1 MCGIF
6 GWIKPKGSETDLDL
20 TKCFVK
26 GLLQTQSRGEDATGY
41 YSLGTGTVKESIPA
55 KDFINKNLVAN
66 IDEESFVIGHCRA
79 ASGNSIANLKDSK
92 NAHPFESKN
101 WILVHNGIVNMDPI
115 KNYPYTSNVDSE
127 SILAYIERT
136 SLKNAISSIKG
147 SAALVLYAKH
157 QKKLYFWTDGNRPL
171 SLAFYH
177 NVIFFASTK
186 SIIKKAL
193 DVKNDFGIFPK
204 ISYATLYENELL
216 EFDVVKNKFN
226 RKGII
231 EPKKDI
237 KEDDDTIEDDF
248 PTTWPG
254 TTTNI
259 GKFSTATRF
268 VNGQQVSLPLG
279 VVKGS
284 LPKGCTTNPS
294 DHKVVRIGPNGTKT
308 VKTFSKN

>member
-1 MCGIF
+1 
-6 GWIKPKGSETDLDL
+6 
-20 TKCFVK
+20 VK

-41 YSLGTGTVKESIPA
+41 YSLGTGIVKDSIPA
-55 KDFINKNLVAN
+55 KDFINKNMVKN
-66 IDEESFVIGHCRA
+66 VDDENFVIGHCRA
-79 ASGNSIANLKDSK
+79 ASGNSIANIKDPK

-127 SILAYIERT
+127 SILAYIEKT

-186 SIIKKAL
+186 VIMKKAL
-193 DVKNDFGIFPK
+193 EVKNDYGIFPK
-204 ISYATLYENELL
+204 ISYATLYEFELL
-216 EFDVVKNKFN
+216 EFDLAKNKFT

-231 EPKKDI
+231 EPKKDVP
-237 KEDDDTIEDDF
+237 KDEDDDDDED
-248 PTTWPG
+248 G
-254 TTTNI
+254 
-259 GKFSTATRF
+259 FSSFYSDPNPAATRSYF
-268 VNGQQVSLPLG
+268 SGTKFINGAQVSMPLG
-279 VVKGS
+279 VKS
-284 LPKGCTTNPS
+284 LPRGCTPNPS
-294 DHKVVRIGPNGTKT
+294 NHKVVRIGSNGTKT